1 MHQNYA
7 ISPIKNSP
15 PPFFLYICHGYAI
28 TYLLVSISPSIR
40 NHLSQQLRD
49 ANADFADEFCKG
61 SIWLPEF
68 NCKFEIDGSI
78 YKNHGGR
85 AISY

>member
-49 ANADFADEFCKG
+49 ANADFADEFCTR
-61 SIWLPEF
+61 SIWLPEL

>member
-49 ANADFADEFCKG
+49 ANADSAYKFCNG
-61 SIWLPEF
+61 SIWLPKLNHIF
-68 NCKFEIDGSI
+68 AIDGNI
-78 YKNHGGR
+78 YKSQGHR

>member
-15 PPFFLYICHGYAI
+15 PPFFLYICHGYDI

-49 ANADFADEFCKG
+49 ANADSTDEFCKG